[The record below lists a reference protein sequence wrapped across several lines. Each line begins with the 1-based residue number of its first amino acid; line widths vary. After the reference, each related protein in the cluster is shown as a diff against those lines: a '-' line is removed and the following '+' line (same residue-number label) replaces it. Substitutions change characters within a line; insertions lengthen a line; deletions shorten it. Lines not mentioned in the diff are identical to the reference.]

1 MLLRV
6 RWVQGAEVG
15 PGGDQKGLQ
24 TIYHLREEHQSLGVV
39 LNCFSDAL
47 GGSGHLLPEE
57 LDVFSAALHGAGGQ
71 LDGGP
76 QLVQALL
83 LGELDGGVVQ
93 ETVRVH
99 GARWSSV
106 DTGAL
111 KPSGKT
117 WVEALNIWVVWN
129 ARTWSTCF
137 PPLGGGIRDVG
148 RGSCSIKPFHNVV
161 SDEKG
166 ETINP

>member
-1 MLLRV
+1 M
-6 RWVQGAEVG
+6 
-15 PGGDQKGLQ
+15 
-24 TIYHLREEHQSLGVV
+24 GVV

-93 ETVRVH
+93 ETVRMH

-117 WVEALNIWVVWN
+117 WVEVLLNICVV
-129 ARTWSTCF
+129 
-137 PPLGGGIRDVG
+137 
-148 RGSCSIKPFHNVV
+148 
-161 SDEKG
+161 
-166 ETINP
+166 